1 MAEMT
6 SSARVSIGRLILIP
20 AVISLAITLI
30 RLVGELQNWSEW
42 WFSARAGG
50 GGSPIGISWLVL
62 IFGIYFALKLARAGE
77 GPASNGRAVVFALI
91 GVVVMFAGGY
101 IAFAP
106 EPDFPGKRIVGLL
119 IIVASAAI
127 QFSGWPMLAK
137 TLLAYG
143 YAARIP
149 VAILMFFAMRGQW
162 GTHYDVLPPGFPP
175 DLGFWS
181 TYLQIGFLPQM
192 IFWIAF
198 TVTIGALV
206 GSIANAIAN
215 RRRPATQSAAG

>member
-6 SSARVSIGRLILIP
+6 SSARVSIGRLILVP
-20 AVISLAITLI
+20 AVISLAITLL
-30 RLVGELQNWSEW
+30 RLAGELQNWPVGLFNPS
-42 WFSARAGG
+42 AGG
-50 GGSPIGISWLVL
+50 GFAPIGITWLVL
-62 IFGIYFALKLARAGE
+62 IFGIYFALRLARAGE
-77 GPASNGRAVVFALI
+77 GPASNGRAVAFALT
-91 GVVVMFAGGY
+91 GVVVMFTGGFV
-101 IAFAP
+101 AFAP

-119 IIVASAAI
+119 IIIASAVI

-149 VAILMFFAMRGQW
+149 VAILMFFAIRGQW
-162 GTHYDVLPPGFPP
+162 GTHYDVLPPNFPP
-175 DLGFWS
+175 DLGFWP

-192 IFWIAF
+192 IFWVAF
-198 TVTIGALV
+198 TVTVGALF

-215 RRRPATQSAAG
+215 RRRPATRAAGG

>member
-1 MAEMT
+1 MADMN
-6 SSARVSIGRLILIP
+6 SSGRVSIGRLILVP
-20 AVISLAITLI
+20 AVISLAVTLI
-30 RLVGELQNWSEW
+30 RLIGELQHWPAR
-42 WFSARAGG
+42 WFNPVAGG
-50 GGSPIGISWLVL
+50 GLAPIGISWLVL

-91 GVVVMFAGGY
+91 GTVLMFAGGF
-101 IAFAP
+101 IGFGP
-106 EPDFPGKRIVGLL
+106 QLDFPGKLIVGLL

-127 QFSGWPMLAK
+127 QFSGWSSLAK

-149 VAILMFFAMRGQW
+149 VAILMFFAIRGQW

-175 DLGFWS
+175 DAGFWS
-181 TYLQIGFLPQM
+181 TYFLIGFLPQM
-192 IFWIAF
+192 VLWVAF
-198 TVTIGALV
+198 TINIGALF

-215 RRRPATQSAAG
+215 RRQLSAQSAAG